1 MISRITEG
9 LSDTQIRVVRVRF
22 LFLMIKVLTDFLLGF
37 GAAFTAAG
45 AKEGPLS
52 TKILVICFVAGLVMA
67 AKNLGD
73 ALSAALPPPVVA
85 SPPPSSSATGSAP

>member
-9 LSDTQIRVVRVRF
+9 LSSTQVRVIRVRV
-22 LFLMIKVLTDFLLGF
+22 LFLCIKTLTDFLLGF

-52 TKILVICFVAGLVMA
+52 GKVLLICLVAGLVLA
-67 AKNLGD
+67 AKNMGD
-73 ALSAALPPPVVA
+73 ALSAALPPPVIA
-85 SPPPSSSATGSAP
+85 NPPP